1 MMPSARCTCRSHVL
15 PKIDTTGVPASTSAR
30 TLRSSS
36 TGFLAKRVEPKA
48 VSRACC
54 SFSSRGAREELLV
67 LGIGAGPAALDVVDA
82 QLVQLLR
89 DDELVIHRERDG
101 FALRSVAKSR
111 IEGKDLHKAHTV
123 LAADERR

>member
-1 MMPSARCTCRSHVL
+1 ME
-15 PKIDTTGVPASTSAR
+15 TTGVPASTSAR

-48 VSRACC
+48 VSLACL
-54 SFSSRGAREELLV
+54 SFSSRGAGEELLV

-89 DDELVIHRERDG
+89 NDELVVHGERDG
-101 FALRSVAKSR
+101 LALRAVPESG
-111 IEGKDLHKAHTV
+111 IEGEDLHMST
-123 LAADERR
+123 